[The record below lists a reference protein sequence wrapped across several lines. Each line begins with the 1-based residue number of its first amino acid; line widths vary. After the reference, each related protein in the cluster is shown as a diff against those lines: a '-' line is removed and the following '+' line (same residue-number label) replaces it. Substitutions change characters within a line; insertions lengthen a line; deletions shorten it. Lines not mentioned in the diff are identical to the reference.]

1 MKKIFIMLAGA
12 LMLLASCQKPH
23 FVEPTAERQGITS
36 LSAIFTFGPYM
47 DMEIVRYQIGD
58 PDAERFVIPIP
69 YYYPEASFDETTP
82 YMTKVRVQAELQ
94 PNCLIEPSLGDHLL
108 DLTQENWFTY
118 TNAQGESRPI
128 CITGERVKSDKWAT
142 RRTLRAEGRAK
153 SETHPGMCSDLPKMH
168 PRSWT
173 HTE

>member
-12 LMLLASCQKPH
+12 LMLLASCQKPQ

-118 TNAQGESRPI
+118 TNAQGETFLLKISANSLSL
-128 CITGERVKSDKWAT
+128 TNQFGLSAQVLLQLLNKLKKS
-142 RRTLRAEGRAK
+142 
-153 SETHPGMCSDLPKMH
+153 THSSVASSLKNMLKK
-168 PRSWT
+168 
-173 HTE
+173 